1 MAKNY
6 VQEGK
11 TIPVENAGQE
21 IIPSGAPV
29 VIGQMIAVAITDIPG
44 GDTGDGLTEGVF
56 QLPKLAADEISAGEK
71 VYIKA
76 GKVQL
81 EATDAVLAGVAWE
94 NAAANSTVID
104 VKINA

>member
-21 IIPSGAPV
+21 IILSGAPV
-29 VIGQMIAVAITDIPG
+29 VIGQMIAIAITDIPG

-56 QLPKLAADEISAGEK
+56 QLPKLAADEISAGK
-71 VYIKA
+71 RCISRRAKYNWKPLMPSWQVLP
-76 GKVQL
+76 GKMLRKQYRH
-81 EATDAVLAGVAWE
+81 
-94 NAAANSTVID
+94 
-104 VKINA
+104 